1 MDRYEAAAL
10 LQEQANQRYP
20 IPPRLA
26 ALLDAEYPAARD
38 AADALARI
46 GALTEA
52 EPELRAVFQQR
63 GAMVH
68 IVTHL
73 LQRGAEYDPVT
84 ERWRIPLPSR

>member
-1 MDRYEAAAL
+1 MDRHEAATL

-26 ALLDAEYPAARD
+26 ALLDAEYAAARD
-38 AADALARI
+38 DADALARI

-63 GAMVH
+63 GTMVH
-68 IVTHL
+68 IVTQL
-73 LQRGAEYDPVT
+73 LDRGAEYDPVT
-84 ERWRIPLPSR
+84 ERWQIPPPAR